1 MKVHPAAKLFPELD
15 DEAIH
20 ELAQDIAENGQQAPI
35 LVDADGVLLD
45 GRNRLRACKIARVE
59 PAFKTWHGKG
69 SPVALIVSL
78 NLKRR
83 HLTKSQKA
91 ALAVEL
97 LPILEEEAAKRKQA
111 GKALD
116 LTQKIE
122 QGRNRNDLTAAAHAG
137 TLAGGVNRQYVSQ
150 AKQIATQ
157 SPAVFE
163 QVKAGKISLQDARRE
178 VVKEQRQSAA
188 RENPWPKAEN
198 EMREAVEA
206 GETVVVNVGKHFH
219 LIAWAERMGLFVMVD
234 RSTAW
239 GNPFLLSEDGSRD
252 EVCDAYAKHYL
263 PHKPSLL
270 KRVKSLKGKV
280 LGCHCAP
287 ARCHADAI
295 KKAADRA

>member
-1 MKVHPAAKLFPELD
+1 MRIHPAAKLFPELD
-15 DEAIH
+15 DDAIN
-20 ELAQDIAENGQQAPI
+20 ELAEDIADNGQQQPI
-35 LVDADGVLLD
+35 LLDAEGVLLD

-59 PAFKTWHGKG
+59 PEFKTWTGNG

-97 LPILEEEAAKRKQA
+97 LPILEDEAARRQKA
-111 GKALD
+111 GRSD
-116 LTQKIE
+116 LSQKVD
-122 QGRNRNDLTAAAHAG
+122 QGGGRNQQRAAAQAG
-137 TLAGGVNRQYVSQ
+137 TLVGGVNRQYVSQ

-163 QVKAGKISLQDARRE
+163 QVKNGKMSLQDARRE
-178 VVKEQRQSAA
+178 VVKEQRQQTAK
-188 RENPWPKAEN
+188 EQPWPKAEK
-198 EMREAVEA
+198 ELSEAVEA
-206 GETVVVNVGKHFH
+206 GETVVANVSKHVH
-219 LIAWAERMGLFVMVD
+219 LIAWAERKGLFVMVD
-234 RSTAW
+234 RSSIW
-239 GNPFLLSEDGSRD
+239 GNPFLLTEDGSRD

-263 PHKPSLL
+263 PHKPSLIN
-270 KRVKSLKGKV
+270 RVKALKGKV

-287 ARCHADAI
+287 QRCHADAI